1 MRISTA
7 IGVGRRRSEF
17 IGVRGH
23 VRELR
28 STTGVATVVG
38 VD

>member
-1 MRISTA
+1 MRSDGIRVGA
-7 IGVGRRRSEF
+7 AGVSY
-17 IGVRGH
+17 RGSRH
-23 VRELR
+23 VRVLR